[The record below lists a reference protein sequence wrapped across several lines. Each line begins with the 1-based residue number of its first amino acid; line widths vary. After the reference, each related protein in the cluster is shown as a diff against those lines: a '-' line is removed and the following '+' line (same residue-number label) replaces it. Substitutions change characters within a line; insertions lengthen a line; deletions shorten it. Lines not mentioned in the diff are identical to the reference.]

1 MISNLF
7 PIFCIVQNDTL
18 HLVGNI
24 FSCVLFEKGSYGI
37 YRTVNFSDEI
47 QRLYIGASAKPRY
60 TLVCAVLCIVAFILG
75 VYTSTAG
82 GIM

>member
-47 QRLYIGASAKPRY
+47 QRLYIG
-60 TLVCAVLCIVAFILG
+60 L
-75 VYTSTAG
+75 
-82 GIM
+82 